1 MEQSIIIARP
11 VAAVFAYRSALE
23 QTREWQTDV
32 LATQLATVAP
42 VAVGTHG
49 TESRRSAKD
58 ILSEWDILITEFELN
73 HVLEIVSSCGA
84 VHIRER
90 DFFTASDDG
99 GTRYTTHVEMTGSP
113 LPVSVFHKRTVEEL
127 TRLRRRLEAQV

>member
-49 TESRRSAKD
+49 TESRRNAKD

-73 HVLEIVSSCGA
+73 HVLGIASSCGV

-99 GTRYTTHVEMTGSP
+99 APSTTPMWKMTGSP
-113 LPVSVFHKRTVEEL
+113 LTVSVFHKRAVEKL
-127 TRLRRRLEAQV
+127 TRFRTRLESQS